1 MKLLFCMGQN
11 AGYFNKANQRYSFFY
26 SIFKKVASKID
37 EYVML
42 SYLLLFNKR
51 LEFDNSIQNPHVHE
65 PSKLVEN
72 LQPQTTVLN

>member
-1 MKLLFCMGQN
+1 
-11 AGYFNKANQRYSFFY
+11 
-26 SIFKKVASKID
+26 
-37 EYVML
+37 ML

-65 PSKLVEN
+65 PSKLLEN